1 VLAIV
6 ETHSDTCQI
15 GHMTITP
22 IRQRDLSQLANMMV
36 DIASG
41 AVEIDNDEKTLSP
54 AESSQR
60 RLKTKPMPLL
70 FM

>member
-1 VLAIV
+1 
-6 ETHSDTCQI
+6 
-15 GHMTITP
+15 MTITT